1 MTPIPPSFEIA
12 IAILDSVTVSMAD
25 DIRGIC
31 KLNFLQSL
39 VKVSVSDE
47 HPTPEFIR
55 IPKAGPCPHTGLCR
69 STMYGLLI
77 PTEENEYRPP
87 VKSVSLRKRGQVK
100 GTRLVVYQSLIDY
113 LHAQVE
119 QFQQS
124 IGKEVQ
130 K

>member
-1 MTPIPPSFEIA
+1 MANKTIA
-12 IAILDSVTVSMAD
+12 PGKRPEQLTNANAEVS
-25 DIRGIC
+25 ISG
-31 KLNFLQSL
+31 
-39 VKVSVSDE
+39 E
-47 HPTPEFIR
+47 HSTPEFIR
-55 IPKAGPCPHTGLCR
+55 IPKSGPCPHTGLCR

-77 PTEENEYRPP
+77 PTKENDYRPP

-100 GTRLVVYQSLIDY
+100 GTRLVVYRSLIDY
-113 LHAQVE
+113 LHGQVE

>member
-1 MTPIPPSFEIA
+1 MANKPTTPGKRPEQLTTA
-12 IAILDSVTVSMAD
+12 NVE
-25 DIRGIC
+25 
-31 KLNFLQSL
+31 
-39 VKVSVSDE
+39 VSVSGE
-47 HPTPEFIR
+47 HSAPEFIR
-55 IPKAGPCPHTGLCR
+55 IPKSGPCPHTGLCR

-77 PTEENEYRPP
+77 PTEENGHTPP

-113 LHAQVE
+113 LHGQVE

>member
-1 MTPIPPSFEIA
+1 
-12 IAILDSVTVSMAD
+12 MANKS
-25 DIRGIC
+25 IKPGERPEQ
-31 KLNFLQSL
+31 LTTAN
-39 VKVSVSDE
+39 VEVSVSGQNSA
-47 HPTPEFIR
+47 PEFIR
-55 IPKAGPCPHTGLCR
+55 IPKSGPCPHTGLCR

-77 PTEENEYRPP
+77 PTEENEYTPP

-113 LHAQVE
+113 LHGQVE